1 MLDEL
6 ANGVFHGLLFQP
18 QARRRFDALVE
29 KLGIIRGEGGLA
41 NCSGTVGGFVVVLR
55 GYRVSLFLVGAG
67 LLAKAVYQSI
77 QVLID

>member
-29 KLGIIRGEGGLA
+29 KLSIIRGEDGLA
-41 NCSGTVGGFVVVLR
+41 NCSG
-55 GYRVSLFLVGAG
+55 LVGD
-67 LLAKAVYQSI
+67 VW
-77 QVLID
+77 